1 MISLF
6 AVITAF
12 PFFSNASIYS
22 FPGSIPPRT
31 SMTKSIESS
40 FKISSKLSVNKSFE
54 ISRALFVSRTKIF
67 LTFNPTIPLS
77 KSIRRATTAEPI
89 LPAPKTATLNELF
102 SIFSKDKCY
111 LI

>member
-12 PFFSNASIYS
+12 PFFSKASMYS

-31 SMTKSIESS
+31 SMTKSMESS

-54 ISRALFVSRTKIF
+54 ISRDFFVSQDF
-67 LTFNPTIPLS
+67 FNI
-77 KSIRRATTAEPI
+77 
-89 LPAPKTATLNELF
+89 
-102 SIFSKDKCY
+102 
-111 LI
+111 